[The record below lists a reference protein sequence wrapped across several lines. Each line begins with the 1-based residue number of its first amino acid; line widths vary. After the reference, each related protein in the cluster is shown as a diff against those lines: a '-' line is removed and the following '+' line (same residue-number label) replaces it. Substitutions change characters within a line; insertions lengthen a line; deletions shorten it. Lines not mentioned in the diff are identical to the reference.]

1 MTMSPALKATPQPGA
16 PSHKAGW
23 RRTTLPAYAHDSA
36 VMTAGEGP
44 ANALQQRLAD
54 AYPIEDD
61 KWSPRRT
68 LGFIVLTCGGFW
80 LAVGLGVRAL
90 VH

>member
-1 MTMSPALKATPQPGA
+1 MSQALKVSPQQAA
-16 PSHKAGW
+16 PAHRAGW
-23 RRTTLPAYAHDSA
+23 RRTTLAANDAA
-36 VMTAGEGP
+36 VLGDGEGP
-44 ANALQQRLAD
+44 ANQLKRQLAR
-54 AYPIEDD
+54 AYPTKAD

-68 LGFIVLTCGGFW
+68 LGFIALTCGGFW